1 MSLEVKHGKVFLKKK
16 VKHCQNGLQSVHFGL
31 LSGYCT
37 EAI

>member
-1 MSLEVKHGKVFLKKK
+1 MSLEVKHGKVLKKK